1 LECSLSRRISMRRIF
16 FGEVL
21 VSVGVVGSYIKK
33 RRRCGGFSLAGFTS
47 SELFADGGGESR
59 RLRRPV
65 LRPIGLKPSP
75 PFGSE
80 PQGRRQPSFT
90 TAHCPTSLGVFGKR
104 SPLCN
109 FQRRSDMR
117 GCEGPLRSSLGSKVL
132 SVGRRRRGIFLLT
145 AEGLPELEQ
154 ASQTRWH
161 RERVFIY
168 ESAISTGTNTFND
181 KAFLLPQRPR
191 NNSRTRDADYE

>member
-1 LECSLSRRISMRRIF
+1 MECSLSKRISMRRIF

-47 SELFADGGGESR
+47 SEPSAGGSGESR
-59 RLRRPV
+59 RLWRPV
-65 LRPIGLKPSP
+65 RRRIGLGPSP

-104 SPLCN
+104 SSLCN

-117 GCEGPLRSSLGSKVL
+117 GCEGRLRSSMCSKILISLAVERGEL
-132 SVGRRRRGIFLLT
+132 PILFRRR
-145 AEGLPELEQ
+145 LP
-154 ASQTRWH
+154 
-161 RERVFIY
+161 
-168 ESAISTGTNTFND
+168 
-181 KAFLLPQRPR
+181 
-191 NNSRTRDADYE
+191 RT